1 MKILI
6 IDDDPTQREL
16 LRGFLDS
23 QGYPT
28 LTAAN
33 GHEALQLFQREPV
46 QLVLL
51 DHRMPGLAGDEV
63 LEKMKAMN
71 PMVRSI
77 MITAYGDVNTAVTV
91 MKLGADEFLEKPVNL
106 TLLLENIQQI
116 EQQIVVDEDVAVV
129 EETVQEGPLPLKIL
143 AESAAM
149 KEVLSLSRRV
159 AESPWNVLIQG
170 ETGTGKELVTRL
182 IHLLSPRRDNPFIT
196 LNCAAIPENLFES
209 ELFGHEKG
217 AFTGAV
223 HRRRGRFEL
232 ANGGTLFLD
241 EIGEI
246 PLILQSKLLRAL
258 EEKRIR
264 RVGSEGGV
272 PVDVRIVSATNR
284 DLKHM
289 VGEGQFR
296 EDLYYRIKVME
307 IKIPSLRQRR
317 EDIPSL
323 VDYFLDRYAN
333 RPLRLSPEALDVIIK
348 YPFPGNVREL
358 EHVIQRTVTLA
369 RGPIIRSVDLPEEIR
384 HHQATTQGTLEERLE
399 AVEREMLFSA
409 LEKRDWVQTQAAEL
423 LGISERVLRYKMKKY
438 DMQKRD

>member
-6 IDDDPTQREL
+6 VDDDSTQREL
-16 LRGFLDS
+16 LRGFLDK

-33 GHEALQLFQREPV
+33 GHDAPQLFQREQV

-51 DHRMPGLAGDEV
+51 DHRMPGLTGDEV
-63 LEKMKAMN
+63 LEKMKAAN
-71 PMVRSI
+71 PMVRAI

-106 TLLLENIQQI
+106 TLLLENIQHM
-116 EQQIVVDEDVAVV
+116 EQQMVVDEDVAAV

-143 AESAAM
+143 AESPAM

-159 AESPWNVLIQG
+159 AESPWSVLIQG

-182 IHLLSPRRDNPFIT
+182 IHLLSPRRDHPFIT
-196 LNCAAIPENLFES
+196 VNCAAIPENLFES

-223 HRRRGRFEL
+223 RRRRGRFEL

-241 EIGEI
+241 ELGEI
-246 PLILQSKLLRAL
+246 PLVLQSKLLRAL
-258 EEKRIR
+258 EEKRIS
-264 RVGSEGGV
+264 RVGSEGEV

-284 DLKHM
+284 DLKRM
-289 VGEGQFR
+289 AGEGQFR

-307 IKIPSLRQRR
+307 IKIPSLRRRR

-323 VDYFLDRYAN
+323 VDFFLEHYAT
-333 RPLRLSPEALDVIIK
+333 RPVRLAPAALDVLIK

-369 RGPIIRSVDLPEEIR
+369 RGPVIRPADLPEEIR

-399 AVEREMLFSA
+399 AVEKEMLFSA

-423 LGISERVLRYKMKKY
+423 LGISERVLRYKMRKY
-438 DMQKRD
+438 NMQKRN

>member
-6 IDDDPTQREL
+6 VDDDSTQREL
-16 LRGFLDS
+16 LRGFLDK

-33 GHEALQLFQREPV
+33 GHEALQLFQREQV

-51 DHRMPGLAGDEV
+51 DHRMPGLTGDEV
-63 LEKMKAMN
+63 LEKMKAAN
-71 PMVRSI
+71 PMVRAI

-106 TLLLENIQQI
+106 TLLLENIQHM
-116 EQQIVVDEDVAVV
+116 EQQMVVDEDVAAV

-143 AESAAM
+143 AESPAM

-159 AESPWNVLIQG
+159 AESPWSVLIQG

-196 LNCAAIPENLFES
+196 VNCAAIPENLFES

-223 HRRRGRFEL
+223 RRRRGRFEL

-246 PLILQSKLLRAL
+246 PLVLQSKLLRAL
-258 EEKRIR
+258 EEKRIS
-264 RVGSEGGV
+264 RVGSEGEV

-284 DLKHM
+284 DLKRM
-289 VGEGQFR
+289 ADEGQFR

-307 IKIPSLRQRR
+307 IKIPSLRRRR

-323 VDYFLDRYAN
+323 VDFFLEHYAT
-333 RPLRLSPEALDVIIK
+333 RPVRLAPAALDVLIK

-358 EHVIQRTVTLA
+358 EHVIQRTITLA
-369 RGPIIRSVDLPEEIR
+369 RGPVIRPADLPEEIR

-399 AVEREMLFSA
+399 AVEKEMLLSA

-423 LGISERVLRYKMKKY
+423 LGISERVLRYKMRKY

>member
-6 IDDDPTQREL
+6 VDDDSTQREL
-16 LRGFLDS
+16 LRGFLDK

-33 GHEALQLFQREPV
+33 GHEALQLFQREQV

-51 DHRMPGLAGDEV
+51 DHRMPGLTGDEV
-63 LEKMKAMN
+63 LEKMKAVN
-71 PMVRSI
+71 PMVRAI

-106 TLLLENIQQI
+106 TLLLENIQHM
-116 EQQIVVDEDVAVV
+116 EQQMVVDEDVAAV

-143 AESAAM
+143 AESPAM

-159 AESPWNVLIQG
+159 AESPWSVLIQG

-196 LNCAAIPENLFES
+196 VNCAAIPENLFES

-223 HRRRGRFEL
+223 RRRRGRFEL

-246 PLILQSKLLRAL
+246 PLVLQSKLLRAL
-258 EEKRIR
+258 EEKRIS
-264 RVGSEGGV
+264 RVGSEGEV

-284 DLKHM
+284 DLKRM
-289 VGEGQFR
+289 AGEGQFR

-307 IKIPSLRQRR
+307 IKIPSLRRRR

-323 VDYFLDRYAN
+323 VDFFLEHYAA
-333 RPLRLSPEALDVIIK
+333 RPVRLAPAALDVLIK

-358 EHVIQRTVTLA
+358 EHVIQRTITLA
-369 RGPIIRSVDLPEEIR
+369 RGPVIRPADLPEEIR

-399 AVEREMLFSA
+399 AVEKEMLLSA

-423 LGISERVLRYKMKKY
+423 LGISERVLRYKMRKY

>member
-1 MKILI
+1 MMILI
-6 IDDDPTQREL
+6 IDDDFTQREL
-16 LRGFLDS
+16 LRGFLDT

-33 GHEALQLFQREPV
+33 GQEALQLFQREPV

-51 DHRMPGLAGDEV
+51 DQRMPGLAGDEV

-91 MKLGADEFLEKPVNL
+91 MKLGADEFLEKPINL

-143 AESAAM
+143 AESPAM

-284 DLKHM
+284 DLKRM

-296 EDLYYRIKVME
+296 EDLYYRINVME

-333 RPLRLSPEALDVIIK
+333 RPLRLAPEALDVMIK

-369 RGPIIRSVDLPEEIR
+369 RGPVIRSVDLPEEIR

-399 AVEREMLFSA
+399 AVEREMLLSA

-423 LGISERVLRYKMKKY
+423 LGISERVLRYKMKKH

>member
-6 IDDDPTQREL
+6 VDDDFTQREL
-16 LRGFLDS
+16 LRGFLDKK
-23 QGYPT
+23 GYPT

-33 GHEALQLFQREPV
+33 GHEALQLFQREQV

-51 DHRMPGLAGDEV
+51 DHRMPGLAGGEV
-63 LEKMKAMN
+63 LERMKAVN
-71 PMVRSI
+71 PMVRAI

-106 TLLLENIQQI
+106 ALLLENIQHLEKQM
-116 EQQIVVDEDVAVV
+116 VVDEDVAVV
-129 EETVQEGPLPLKIL
+129 EETVQEGPLPLKII
-143 AESAAM
+143 AESPAM

-159 AESPWNVLIQG
+159 AESPWSVLIQG

-196 LNCAAIPENLFES
+196 VNCASIPENLFES

-223 HRRRGRFEL
+223 RRRHGCFEL

-241 EIGEI
+241 ELGEI

-258 EEKRIR
+258 EEKQIR
-264 RVGSEGGV
+264 RVGSEGEV

-289 VGEGQFR
+289 VDEGQFR
-296 EDLYYRIKVME
+296 EDFYYRIKVME

-317 EDIPSL
+317 EDIPAL
-323 VDYFLDRYAN
+323 VDFFIKHYAN
-333 RPLRLSPEALDVIIK
+333 RPVRLAQAALDVLIK

-369 RGPIIRSVDLPEEIR
+369 RGPVIRPTDLPEEIR

-399 AVEREMLFSA
+399 AVEREMLLSA
-409 LEKRDWVQTQAAEL
+409 LEKRDWIQTQAAEI
-423 LGISERVLRYKMKKY
+423 LGISERVLRYKMRKY
-438 DMQKRD
+438 DMQKID

>member
-6 IDDDPTQREL
+6 VDDDFTQREL
-16 LRGFLDS
+16 LRGFLDKK
-23 QGYPT
+23 GYPT

-33 GHEALQLFQREPV
+33 GHEALQLFQREQV

-51 DHRMPGLAGDEV
+51 DHRMPGLAGGEV
-63 LEKMKAMN
+63 LEKMKAVN
-71 PMVRSI
+71 PMVRAI
-77 MITAYGDVNTAVTV
+77 MMTAYGDVNTAVTV

-106 TLLLENIQQI
+106 TLLLENIQHL
-116 EQQIVVDEDVAVV
+116 EQQMVVDEDVAVV
-129 EETVQEGPLPLKIL
+129 EETVQEGPLPLKII
-143 AESAAM
+143 AESPAM

-159 AESPWNVLIQG
+159 AESPWSVLIQG

-196 LNCAAIPENLFES
+196 VNCASIPENLFES

-223 HRRRGRFEL
+223 RRRHGCFEL

-258 EEKRIR
+258 EEKQIR
-264 RVGSEGGV
+264 RVGSEGAV
-272 PVDVRIVSATNR
+272 PVDARIVSATNR

-289 VGEGQFR
+289 VDEGQFR

-317 EDIPSL
+317 EDIPAL
-323 VDYFLDRYAN
+323 VDFFLKHYAN
-333 RPLRLSPEALDVIIK
+333 RPVRLAQAALDVLIK

-369 RGPIIRSVDLPEEIR
+369 RGPVIRPTDLPEEIR

-399 AVEREMLFSA
+399 AVEREMLLSA
-409 LEKRDWVQTQAAEL
+409 LEKRDWVQTQAAEI
-423 LGISERVLRYKMKKY
+423 LGISERVLRYKMRKY

>member
-6 IDDDPTQREL
+6 VDDDFTQREL
-16 LRGFLDS
+16 LRGFLDK
-23 QGYPT
+23 QGYTT

-33 GHEALQLFQREPV
+33 GHEALQLFQREQV

-63 LEKMKAMN
+63 LEKMKAVN
-71 PMVRSI
+71 PMVRAI

-106 TLLLENIQQI
+106 TLLLKNIQHI
-116 EQQIVVDEDVAVV
+116 EQQMVVDEDVAAV
-129 EETVQEGPLPLKIL
+129 EETAQEGPLPLKIL
-143 AESAAM
+143 AESPAM

-159 AESPWNVLIQG
+159 AESPWSVLIQG
-170 ETGTGKELVTRL
+170 ETGTGKELIARL

-196 LNCAAIPENLFES
+196 ENCAAIPENLFES
-209 ELFGHEKG
+209 ELFGHERG

-223 HRRRGRFEL
+223 RRRLGRFEL

-258 EEKRIR
+258 EEKRIS
-264 RVGSEGGV
+264 RVGSEGEV

-284 DLKHM
+284 DLKRM
-289 VGEGQFR
+289 AGEGQFR
-296 EDLYYRIKVME
+296 EDLYYRLKVME
-307 IKIPSLRQRR
+307 IKIPPLRQRR
-317 EDIPSL
+317 EDIPCL
-323 VDYFLDRYAN
+323 VDYFLEHYAK
-333 RPLRLSPEALDVIIK
+333 RPLSLAPAALDVLIK

-369 RGPIIRSVDLPEEIR
+369 RGPVIRSADLPEEIR
-384 HHQATTQGTLEERLE
+384 HHQATTQGSLEERLE
-399 AVEREMLFSA
+399 AVERELLLSA
-409 LEKRDWVQTQAAEL
+409 LEKKDWVQTQAAEL

-438 DMQKRD
+438 DMEKRD